1 MIKAL
6 IRATVRGGIFAG
18 TCLLCR
24 ILILSCLADLPRVG
38 YVSLSATSERS
49 NTIQHGLCFFAVIFI
64 VATAWG
70 VLLEYRRS
78 VSKNV

>member
-6 IRATVRGGIFAG
+6 IRATVRGGIFASI
-18 TCLLCR
+18 CLVCR
-24 ILILSCLADLPRVG
+24 ILILSYLAGLPRVG
-38 YVSLSATSERS
+38 YVSLSAASERS

-64 VATAWG
+64 IATAWG
-70 VLLEYRRS
+70 LLREYRRS